1 MITELNRNL
10 FEALLL
16 QSIMEPV
23 QILLNLY
30 GESYSS
36 LLGVDPKTEPF
47 KWLLA
52 SVLYGAPIQEN
63 IAAKTYKEFEK
74 RSITTPEKITE
85 TGRHSLV
92 DILDQCGYTRYDFK
106 TADKLLE
113 LADKVRE
120 EGIPYS
126 EEEIVK
132 LAKGIGRV
140 TANIFLRELR
150 NNIIDP
156 EPQEYVYEAAEN
168 LGLLKE
174 RTLQGLKDVWA
185 RNRVENYT
193 FVNFETALL
202 KLGKNFCRKR
212 KHETCQMKKW
222 CTLE

>member
-1 MITELNRNL
+1 
-10 FEALLL
+10 
-16 QSIMEPV
+16 MESV

-30 GESYSS
+30 GESYSN
-36 LLGVDPKTEPF
+36 LLGIDPKTEPF

-63 IAAKTYKEFEK
+63 IAARTYKEFEK
-74 RSITTPEKITE
+74 RNIAAPEKITK
-85 TGRHSLV
+85 TGWQGIV
-92 DILDQCGYTRYDFK
+92 DILNQCGYTRYDFK

-113 LADKVRE
+113 LADAVRGK
-120 EGIPYS
+120 GIPYS
-126 EEEIVK
+126 EEEIVN

-140 TANIFLRELR
+140 TATIFLRELR
-150 NNIIDP
+150 NDIIDP
-156 EPQEYVYEAAEN
+156 EPQEYVYKAAEN

-174 RTLQGLKDVWA
+174 RTLQGLKDVWI

-212 KHETCQMKKW
+212 KHETCEMKKW
-222 CTLE
+222 CILE